1 MANCSKLKGRKLR
14 KCMEAYVKQS
24 KKTFPSFNQETDT
37 AYNAIEAN
45 SRSLVEKMRKNKRNT
60 VVQNNLKDAVKEK
73 LVKSNDPNAKYPFR
87 LKVLKKKKK

>member
-1 MANCSKLKGRKLR
+1 MADCKGLKGRKFR

-24 KKTFPSFNQETDT
+24 KRTFPSFNQETDT
-37 AYNAIEAN
+37 ASNAIKSN
-45 SRSLVEKMRKNKRNT
+45 SASQVERIRNNKNNT
-60 VVQNNLKDAVKEK
+60 VVQNNLKGAVKEK